1 MRAVAHSAALPDQ
14 VPYAAAA
21 AFAEAKA
28 FLCSREARQ
37 MRESD
42 LERELHR
49 RGQELV
55 HKLLQG
61 HLEQRSPREA
71 AGPVEGADEE
81 ALEAHG
87 DGGRRLHGRAV
98 GAEPGGVP
106 AEPDAPTAGGQD
118 PARAASPRGETG
130 LDEPRTGAVGGGRRG
145 DAGSRGPGPRA
156 GQALGSRS
164 SRAPRRSSTSSQRAP
179 PPTAPMVRWCCL
191 TSAGAARSVR
201 SPAFPGRGRGAGAP
215 AAGQRGRCRAAG
227 GRAGARARPAP
238 AVPGAL
244 GRYHYL
250 GHTVPFG
257 AHLCRGGRHQ
267 RSRSHG
273 PAGPPCR

>member
-14 VPYAAAA
+14 VSYAAAA

-37 MRESD
+37 MSESD

-106 AEPDAPTAGGQD
+106 AEPDAPTAGGED
-118 PARAASPRGETG
+118 PGRAASSGGQTG
-130 LDEPRTGAVGGGRRG
+130 LGEPRTGAVGGGRRG
-145 DAGSRGPGPRA
+145 DAGSRAPGPRA
-156 GQALGSRS
+156 GQPLGSRS
-164 SRAPRRSSTSSQRAP
+164 SMGPRRSSTSSQRAP
-179 PPTAPMVRWCCL
+179 PPTAWTSPWYSTSSTWQAGRYLRRLAAEVRAV
-191 TSAGAARSVR
+191 SALR
-201 SPAFPGRGRGAGAP
+201 PLPRGGLSHRHRRHRRGVP
-215 AAGQRGRCRAAG
+215 
-227 GRAGARARPAP
+227 
-238 AVPGAL
+238 VPGPRPD
-244 GRYHYL
+244 G
-250 GHTVPFG
+250 
-257 AHLCRGGRHQ
+257 
-267 RSRSHG
+267 
-273 PAGPPCR
+273 

>member
-14 VPYAAAA
+14 VPFAAEA

-37 MRESD
+37 MSESD

-61 HLEQRSPREA
+61 HLEQRSPSEA

-98 GAEPGGVP
+98 GAEPGGIP
-106 AEPDAPTAGGQD
+106 AEPDAPTAGGED
-118 PARAASPRGETG
+118 PGRAASPRGETG
-130 LDEPRTGAVGGGRRG
+130 LGEPRRGAVGGGRRG
-145 DAGSRGPGPRA
+145 DAGSRAPSPRA

-164 SRAPRRSSTSSQRAP
+164 SMGPRRNSTSSKRAP
-179 PPTAPMVRWCCL
+179 PPTAWTSRWYS
-191 TSAGAARSVR
+191 TSSTWQAGRYLRRLHCRSTRRICTTTATSRRAVP
-201 SPAFPGRGRGAGAP
+201 SPP
-215 AAGQRGRCRAAG
+215 ASSK
-227 GRAGARARPAP
+227 GRAGTWSAT
-238 AVPGAL
+238 GW
-244 GRYHYL
+244 
-250 GHTVPFG
+250 
-257 AHLCRGGRHQ
+257 
-267 RSRSHG
+267 S
-273 PAGPPCR
+273 

>member
-14 VPYAAAA
+14 VSYAAAA

-37 MRESD
+37 MSESD

-106 AEPDAPTAGGQD
+106 AEPDAPTAGGED
-118 PARAASPRGETG
+118 PGRAASSGGQTG
-130 LDEPRTGAVGGGRRG
+130 LGEASN
-145 DAGSRGPGPRA
+145 GSRGRWSPRRRWKPSA
-156 GQALGSRS
+156 RTPSRS
-164 SRAPRRSSTSSQRAP
+164 
-179 PPTAPMVRWCCL
+179 TAGVAL
-191 TSAGAARSVR
+191 VDGAETQLDLVATSAAAYGVDVTVVLDIIDVASRSIPAPTSCR
-201 SPAFPGRGRGAGAP
+201 STRRICTTTATSRRAVPSPPASSK
-215 AAGQRGRCRAAG
+215 
-227 GRAGARARPAP
+227 GRAGTWSATGIVDLRTLAP
-238 AVPGAL
+238 GWSRSGPEAPGATSQPRRNHAR
-244 GRYHYL
+244 RYADGSL
-250 GHTVPFG
+250 
-257 AHLCRGGRHQ
+257 
-267 RSRSHG
+267 
-273 PAGPPCR
+273 